1 MMQTSQT
8 ERSATESYGFVMIL
22 KANGMV
28 GHAGGVP
35 GYTAFFDF
43 DPKTRLG
50 VIVLSNGLGVQ
61 ANTTLQRI
69 VQARTGN

>member
-1 MMQTSQT
+1 
-8 ERSATESYGFVMIL
+8 
-22 KANGMV
+22 
-28 GHAGGVP
+28 VP
-35 GYTAFFDF
+35 GYAAFFDS

-61 ANTTLQRI
+61 ANTTLQKL